1 MGRKK
6 MTVFFWLFFFL
17 LFSCRPADRRTLHKA
32 IKYIEQTAMPDT
44 TGEDYEEPEMV
55 PVMRPDGQ
63 TEDGTE
69 TKLIIRNTEGFR
81 RKLSIVSG
89 HDVKLV
95 KDDMVHL

>member
-1 MGRKK
+1 LALL
-6 MTVFFWLFFFL
+6 LFFF
-17 LFSCRPADRRTLHKA
+17 FSCRPADRRTLHKA